1 MKTLTAIQQNAVESY
16 DKFLTA
22 GSEYHK
28 ALQRAA
34 KQLGDTPCITFLQAL
49 ATVHAKHYKCNVAF
63 KADGHP
69 TFHTGKESTRDTRHG
84 AAQVSWQR
92 NVRVHFTV
100 TKLGKKTL
108 PNTKSNKL
116 DAVKALLK
124 KYAELTK
131 DEQKRFLA
139 SLPR

>member
-1 MKTLTAIQQNAVESY
+1 MTLTTTQQTAVESY

-49 ATVHAKHYKCNVAF
+49 ATVHAKHYKCNVTF

-92 NVRVHFTV
+92 NVRVHFT
-100 TKLGKKTL
+100 KSDKRASKKV
-108 PNTKSNKL
+108 
-116 DAVKALLK
+116 DAVQALLN

-131 DEQKRFLA
+131 AEQRRFLA
-139 SLPR
+139 SI

>member
-1 MKTLTAIQQNAVESY
+1 MTLTTTQRAAVNAY
-16 DKFLTA
+16 DKFLSA
-22 GSEYHK
+22 GTTYGN
-28 ALQRAA
+28 ALQSAA
-34 KQLGDTPCITFLQAL
+34 RELGDTPCITFLQAL
-49 ATVHAKHYKCNVAF
+49 ATVHAKHYKCNVTF